1 MPTHPPDH
9 IAVFAIIGRGDVGR
23 LANVGSPLSHGVEV
37 VYRHIAIVEAT
48 DQHVRMSRMHV
59 HTHDPTVGLAQP
71 LGVGGV
77 LQGIEADV
85 ADVLL
90 LVEVVRAVT
99 DGKEVA
105 VDWVPAEA
113 SNLQILVTKVTDAE
127 PPKRKKTSFCVFEFI

>member
-37 VYRHIAIVEAT
+37 VYRHIAIVEAA